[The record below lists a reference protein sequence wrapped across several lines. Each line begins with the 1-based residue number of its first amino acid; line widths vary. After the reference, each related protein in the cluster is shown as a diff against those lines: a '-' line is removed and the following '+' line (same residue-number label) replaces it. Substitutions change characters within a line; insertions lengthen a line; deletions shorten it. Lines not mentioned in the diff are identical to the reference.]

1 MSVFLCS
8 IHSPGISRL
17 PSSFPFPGSTPEYS
31 RVHCLVLTPYQWSH
45 GPEKRDLYDP
55 IKPVPDPFR
64 LSGTSQPRQ
73 KKRPPYGVH
82 SRVNSIVSKI
92 SMEWDPV
99 YIFPSGSS
107 RSIIIPLCRMMLRAL
122 GQVNPRNSPYG
133 VVLWI

>member
-17 PSSFPFPGSTPEYS
+17 PSSFPFPGSTPENS

-73 KKRPPYGVH
+73 KKKRPPYGVH
-82 SRVNSIVSKI
+82 SRVQLHSFEDLYGVGSRIYISIRFQQ
-92 SMEWDPV
+92 V
-99 YIFPSGSS
+99 YHHSLMQNDVASLGSS
-107 RSIIIPLCRMMLRAL
+107 EP
-122 GQVNPRNSPYG
+122 P
-133 VVLWI
+133 